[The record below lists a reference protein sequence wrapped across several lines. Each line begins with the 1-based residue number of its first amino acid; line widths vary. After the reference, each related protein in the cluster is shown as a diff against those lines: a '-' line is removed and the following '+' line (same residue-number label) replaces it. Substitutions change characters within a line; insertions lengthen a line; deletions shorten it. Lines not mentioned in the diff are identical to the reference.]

1 LYVQK
6 IGRDYLNDYMSN
18 PSESAL
24 GNAIYPGATYSMT
37 LIQHIVEEALTYYK
51 AGQ

>member
-1 LYVQK
+1 
-6 IGRDYLNDYMSN
+6 MSN

-24 GNAIYPGATYSMT
+24 GNAIYTGATYSMT
-37 LIQHIVEEALTYYK
+37 LIKHIVEEALTYYK